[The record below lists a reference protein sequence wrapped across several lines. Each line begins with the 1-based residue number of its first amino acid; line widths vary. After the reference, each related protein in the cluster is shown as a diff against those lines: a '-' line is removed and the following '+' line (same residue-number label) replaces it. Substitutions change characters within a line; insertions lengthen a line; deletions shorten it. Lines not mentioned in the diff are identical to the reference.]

1 MSNIYD
7 ERYDQDDYYWGVK
20 PSSTCFKV
28 LELMPPDN
36 ARVTLLDVG
45 CGEGRNAVFFA
56 GKGYAVT
63 AFDMS
68 PAGVEK
74 AKRLADKAKAS
85 LNVFVADINE
95 FRLTESC
102 DIIFSTGVLQ
112 YIPEHLR
119 QEVLGNY
126 RRFTSPEGLNAL
138 SVFVKKPFIARA
150 PDAEPTSHKW
160 ISGELLTYYHDWK
173 IEFTTEEVF
182 DCMSGGIPHRHAIS
196 RVIARK
202 DGLADTMQSY
212 S

>member
-1 MSNIYD
+1 
-7 ERYDQDDYYWGVK
+7 
-20 PSSTCFKV
+20 
-28 LELMPPDN
+28 MPPDDQ
-36 ARVTLLDVG
+36 VTLLDVG
-45 CGEGRNAVFFA
+45 CGEGRDAVFFA

-68 PAGVEK
+68 PVGVEK
-74 AKRLADKAKAS
+74 AKRLADKAKVS

-95 FRLTESC
+95 FRLTASY

-119 QEVLGNY
+119 PEVLGNY
-126 RRFTSPEGLNAL
+126 RQFTSPEGLNAL
-138 SVFVKKPFIARA
+138 SVFVKKPFIAPA
-150 PDAEPTSHKW
+150 PDAEITSHKW

-182 DCMSGGIPHRHAIS
+182 DCTSGGKPHRHAIS

-202 DGLADTMQSY
+202 ETGLPV
-212 S
+212 